1 MLILYFVY
9 WNIWEEYC
17 KEEFTICGF
26 SGHLQYYYHH
36 MLYYYHILFKKL
48 SFDRELFFGGQ
59 FFWGKF
65 FWLTFFLR
73 GFFPGFFSWWLFFG
87 EHIFGHQKQCTHVI
101 NKNKQEGTISC
112 ARKSEGY
119 IKFRYFNSRTEQPY
133 CSLKFKRIYSVESLL
148 WKM

>member
-17 KEEFTICGF
+17 KEAFAIREFL
-26 SGHLQYYYHH
+26 GHLQYCYHH
-36 MLYYYHILFKKL
+36 MLYYYHIFFKKL
-48 SFDRELFFGGQ
+48 SFDWWLFFGGGGDN
-59 FFWGKF
+59 FSWGKF
-65 FWLTFFLR
+65 FQLTFFLR

-87 EHIFGHQKQCTHVI
+87 EHIFGHQKQCTYVI

-119 IKFRYFNSRTEQPY
+119 IKFRYFNSRNEQPY
-133 CSLKFKRIYSVESLL
+133 CILKFKTIYSV
-148 WKM
+148 K

>member
-17 KEEFTICGF
+17 KEAFAIREFL
-26 SGHLQYYYHH
+26 GHLQYCYHH
-36 MLYYYHILFKKL
+36 MLYYYHIFFKKL
-48 SFDRELFFGGQ
+48 SCDWWLFFGRGGGGDN
-59 FFWGKF
+59 FSRGKF
-65 FWLTFFLR
+65 FRLTFFLR
-73 GFFPGFFSWWLFFG
+73 GLFPGFFSWWLFFG
-87 EHIFGHQKQCTHVI
+87 EHIFGHQKQCTYVI

-133 CSLKFKRIYSVESLL
+133 CILKFKRIYSVE
-148 WKM
+148 

>member
-36 MLYYYHILFKKL
+36 MLYYYNILFKKL

-101 NKNKQEGTISC
+101 NKNKQEGTISS
-112 ARKSEGY
+112 AKPFEKAKNTSNSVILIDELS
-119 IKFRYFNSRTEQPY
+119 SRTV
-133 CSLKFKRIYSVESLL
+133 F
-148 WKM
+148 